1 MVMNYSRAIAL
12 TCLVAFCLLPA
23 TFAAAEKTEEEAPPA
38 ADDGSL
44 LLEDF
49 NDAKK
54 AAKRWM
60 TVNDNVMGGR
70 SKGGPKFADGLLT
83 FQGATNT
90 NGGGFSSLRTKPDPI
105 DLSDTKGFLLRVK
118 GDGRTYKAA
127 IRTDAS
133 KGRWRIPFRADFPT
147 VKDEWITVFVPFKNM
162 TPSFRGF
169 PLDNPP
175 ALELDKVEAMG
186 LMIYDKKDGPF
197 KLQVDWI
204 KAVPEAPEDAIQP
217 KDPEAPDEPV

>member
-1 MVMNYSRAIAL
+1 MKHYRAIAL
-12 TCLVAFCLLPA
+12 TCLAAFCLLPA
-23 TFAAAEKTEEEAPPA
+23 TLASADKPEEDAPPA
-38 ADDGSL
+38 AEVEGTM

-49 NDAKK
+49 NDLEK
-54 AAKRWM
+54 AAERWR

-70 SKGGPKFADGLLT
+70 SKGGPSFADGLLT

-105 DLSDTKGFLLRVK
+105 DLSETTGLLLRVK

-127 IRTDAS
+127 LRTDAS
-133 KGRWRIPFRADFPT
+133 IRRSRIPFRADFPT
-147 VKDEWITVFVPFKNM
+147 VKDEWTTVFVPFKNM

-169 PLDNPP
+169 PLKNPP

-204 KAVPEAPEDAIQP
+204 KAVPEAPEGAVIAGEP
-217 KDPEAPDEPV
+217 KDREEPI

>member
-1 MVMNYSRAIAL
+1 MKHYRATAL
-12 TCLVAFCLLPA
+12 TYLVAFCLLPA
-23 TFAAAEKTEEEAPPA
+23 TFVAADKPEEDAPPPA
-38 ADDGSL
+38 EEGTFLFD
-44 LLEDF
+44 DF
-49 NDAKK
+49 NDTRKSTE
-54 AAKRWM
+54 RWR

-90 NGGGFSSLRTKPDPI
+90 NGGGFSSLRTKANPV
-105 DLSDTKGFLLRVK
+105 DLTGTTGLLLRVK

-133 KGRWRIPFRADFPT
+133 IRGSRIPFRADFPT

-169 PLDNPP
+169 PLKDPP
-175 ALELDKVEAMG
+175 ALELDKVEATG

-204 KAVPEAPEDAIQP
+204 KAVPEAPEGAVVAEEPVD
-217 KDPEAPDEPV
+217 PDEWL